1 MQSSEAVSE
10 MIAKVNPQ
18 MEESNFMDDSIIDR

>member
-1 MQSSEAVSE
+1 MRSSQAISE

-18 MEESNFMDDSIIDR
+18 MEESNYMDESDY